1 MSLQLKYRPL
11 ASAIVLSLFA
21 IISCQEE
28 LRQETEIPGDKIT
41 FHVENDSE
49 PETKGGKESQDI
61 TLEVG
66 GHKVNINFTEE
77 MPATRGAAY
86 DNDAHQIPSINVSA
100 MIENGDGGR
109 SYFKNEIVDI
119 TSGNGVSERFWPDQS
134 LSFFAYSVS
143 KDNVTISPSFF
154 RENRKSMGSFAYTLP
169 AASAD
174 NPKNDATNQPDI
186 VFAISTDQ
194 LKTTNSGKVDLI
206 FHHAL
211 SAISFKVGTMKPGRV
226 EIKSIGLKGVYD
238 SGECLMTSEAG
249 KDIDFVWTFDGQP
262 QNGHY
267 TEDINMTID
276 KEDGDDEGKLMNEA
290 EATFMMLPQDMSEDT
305 KFVMTFSIEGR
316 EYILEKAFNAFLT
329 SWEADK
335 KYVFKIGLPDEI
347 DVDIEDQV
355 EGYIKKN
362 VTIQNPG
369 IATGYIRAAVV
380 GYWVSN
386 STGRI
391 CDPWRADEGTFV
403 YGADWNSK
411 WKKGTDGFY
420 YHLEPVEHNA
430 FTYPL
435 FTTYTINDSAKGQ
448 HADHTLEI
456 DLAVQIIPVSEKA
469 LWPELN

>member
-1 MSLQLKYRPL
+1 MEEPDGR
-11 ASAIVLSLFA
+11 
-21 IISCQEE
+21 ISYNVVSHTDVQ
-28 LRQETEIPGDKIT
+28 
-41 FHVENDSE
+41 
-49 PETKGGKESQDI
+49 TKAQAGSRDL
-61 TLEVG
+61 TLEVAG
-66 GHKVNINFTEE
+66 QKIVISVSEE
-77 MPATRGAAY
+77 TTKGAAY
-86 DNDAHQIPSINVSA
+86 DNSTNLIPSIFVSA
-100 MIENGDGGR
+100 LMENGNGGTP
-109 SYFKNEIVDI
+109 YFTEDAVNIQ
-119 TSGNGVSERFWPDQS
+119 SGHGDSERFWPEKK
-134 LSFFAYSVS
+134 LSFMAYAVS
-143 KDNVTISPSFF
+143 KSGITLNPTFTRASSKCSAEFD
-154 RENRKSMGSFAYTLP
+154 YTLP
-169 AASAD
+169 AAMTSSA
-174 NPKNDATNQPDI
+174 KHDATAQPDI
-186 VFAISTDQ
+186 VFAITPD
-194 LKTTNSGKVDLI
+194 KTGPSDVNLV

-211 SAISFKVGTMKPGRV
+211 SAINFKVGQMNPEKV
-226 EIKSIGLKGVYD
+226 LIKSIAIKGVYK
-238 SGECLMTSEAG
+238 SGNCSMAVTGSNNLNFT
-249 KDIDFVWTFDGQP
+249 WTYSGQS
-262 QNGHY
+262 QNGIY
-267 TEDINMTID
+267 TEDINMTVD
-276 KEDGDDEGKLMNEA
+276 NSDGNDNGIVMNDT
-290 EATFMMLPQDMSEDT
+290 EATFMMIPQPLSDAS

-316 EYILEKAFNAFLT
+316 EYTLEKAFNTILS

-355 EGYIKKN
+355 EEFVKKN
-362 VTIQNPG
+362 VTIQNTG

-435 FTTYTINDSAKGQ
+435 FTTYTINDNAKGQ